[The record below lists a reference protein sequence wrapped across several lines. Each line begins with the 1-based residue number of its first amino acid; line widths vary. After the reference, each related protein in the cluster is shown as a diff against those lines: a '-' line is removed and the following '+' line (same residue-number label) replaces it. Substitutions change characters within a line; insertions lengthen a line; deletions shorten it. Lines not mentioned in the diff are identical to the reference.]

1 MHKKFLGKSVTP
13 ERKKKKKRQRPQIWA
28 LRIFAESRYMG
39 KERGDRSRGFQE
51 RGTKKS
57 EEIIGRRGRLLPTDT
72 IVVLLCVVTFPS

>member
-39 KERGDRSRGFQE
+39 KERGETGSGGFQE
-51 RGTKKS
+51 RARN
-57 EEIIGRRGRLLPTDT
+57 EE
-72 IVVLLCVVTFPS
+72 